1 MKLRILVVLSSL
13 LVFVQAS
20 NAQLFQRRDSSILNK
35 ERQKFRINTESKYV
49 ERSLEYMGYDDAFIT
64 GLTGSLTYFV
74 KIKPNDDLE
83 NCTLVMQ
90 IRASQV
96 LNPRT
101 SFLVLY
107 LKDVPILTQPI
118 NVNGVDSVITMKA
131 YLAKKYLQPDGR
143 FIKVKIA
150 ARMSVTD
157 EPCKDVDNIAC
168 WVRVKNSSY
177 LAIYKNETPLYQ
189 RSLKE
194 WFQDC
199 NQVYTPATNDLDDL
213 TAGGLAYTLLKQ
225 SGLKEV
231 PAETYRAEETIP
243 DGAVVC
249 GLPEKL
255 PASVRQE
262 LPSLAAGQGY
272 IGVIKGSLYSGHSCI
287 VVTGGDAA
295 GYKKAIN
302 TMANNKKM
310 SSTFSD
316 KLLIQE
322 AVPSNVALDNA
333 SALVTTLEDLGGT
346 SALMEGIGALQ
357 QKYAFSL
364 TEFNAIPNKLT
375 FHLESNFSILKEGDR
390 GFVNIYLNENLI
402 YNASLQDRTEFKENI
417 DLKPYLLTKFNS
429 LMVEFRFYP
438 GNNICKDGF
447 SNFYAFVNPKLSTL
461 TFSGERENKFY
472 SFFNFPAEFRK
483 VPTKVVVSPGLFGSN
498 IASAV
503 GELFYQLNAPIKPDY
518 NKLIV
523 PQLVA
528 ADKTSLDDLK
538 GFNII
543 AMVKRNDAFA
553 KNFSS
558 MPVKFDKDFQI
569 YKDNTEK
576 TTYSIND
583 FSNSG
588 MAQIFRE
595 SGRTVLMIT
604 SLGDSLTKN
613 AFESVVKNFSLQ
625 ITEIQSN
632 VCVANSGG
640 VSRYFFKIPEDSGL
654 VTYRDDSSG
663 WSELLSKYKFIILGV
678 LLIAL
683 LIAFYLVRG
692 RVKKSQEI
700 V

>member
-1 MKLRILVVLSSL
+1 MKSRILVTLSL
-13 LVFVQAS
+13 LLALSQIT
-20 NAQLFQRRDSSILNK
+20 NAQLFQRRDSSTIIK
-35 ERQKFRINTESKYV
+35 ERQKFRVNSENKYV
-49 ERSLEYMGYDDAFIT
+49 ERTLEYMGYDDAFIS
-64 GLTGSLTYFV
+64 GLTGSLTYFI

-83 NCTLVMQ
+83 NCTLVMHV
-90 IRASQV
+90 RASQV

-157 EPCKDVDNIAC
+157 EPCKDVDNMAC
-168 WVRVKNSSY
+168 WVRVKNTSF

-199 NQVYTPATNDLDDL
+199 SQVYTPATNDLDDL
-213 TAGGLAYTLLKQ
+213 TAGGLAYTILKQ

-231 PAETYRAEETIP
+231 PTATFKTEETIP
-243 DGAVVC
+243 DGAIVC

-255 PASVRQE
+255 PANVRQE

-272 IGVIKGSLYSGHSCI
+272 IGVINGSIYSGHSCMVI
-287 VVTGGDAA
+287 TGGDAA

-302 TMANNKKM
+302 TLAHNKKL

-333 SALVTTLEDLGGT
+333 SSLVTSLEDIGGT
-346 SALMEGIGALQ
+346 AALMEGIGALQ
-357 QKYAFSL
+357 QKYTFSL

-390 GFVNIYLNENLI
+390 GFVNVYLNENLI
-402 YNASLQDRTEFKENI
+402 YNASLQDRTDFKENI
-417 DLKPYLLTKFNS
+417 DLKPYLLSKFNS

-438 GNNICKDGF
+438 GSNICKDGF

-483 VPTKVVVSPGLFGSN
+483 APTKIVVSPNLFGSN
-498 IASAV
+498 IASAM
-503 GELFYQLNAPIKPDY
+503 GELFYQLNAPIKTEY
-518 NKLIV
+518 TKLIV

-543 AMVKRNDAFA
+543 AMVKRNDGFV

-558 MPVKFDKDFQI
+558 LPVKFDKDFQI
-569 YKDNTEK
+569 YRDNSDK

-604 SLGDSLTKN
+604 SLGDSLTKD

-640 VSRYFFKIPEDSGL
+640 ISRYFFKIPEDSNL
-654 VTYRDDSSG
+654 VTYKDDGNSFWDIIG
-663 WSELLSKYKFIILGV
+663 KYKFIILAV
-678 LLIAL
+678 LLIGL
-683 LIAFYLVRG
+683 LIAFYFVRG